1 MAEKLFTVRVLEVS
15 KLLKPKKVQEHTK
28 CNHRKSIQLRD
39 CFESQGYQVE
49 ITQE

>member
-1 MAEKLFTVRVLEVS
+1 MAEKIFTVRVFEIG
-15 KLLKPKKVQEHTK
+15 KLLKPKKTREHTG

-39 CFESQGYQVE
+39 HFQSRGYQVE